1 MEKLWQEKKK
11 MKENA
16 TEVDKMVDEMER
28 VSRERWPADKNCAN
42 EVRKWQVSNQQK
54 ELLPRQCRL
63 LASSFPLNVTGAKN
77 VRRAKGKP
85 RH

>member
-1 MEKLWQEKKK
+1 LEKLWQEKKK

-42 EVRKWQVSNQQK
+42 EVRKWQVSNSRRSCSPDSVVY
-54 ELLPRQCRL
+54 LPVP
-63 LASSFPLNVTGAKN
+63 F
-77 VRRAKGKP
+77 
-85 RH
+85 H